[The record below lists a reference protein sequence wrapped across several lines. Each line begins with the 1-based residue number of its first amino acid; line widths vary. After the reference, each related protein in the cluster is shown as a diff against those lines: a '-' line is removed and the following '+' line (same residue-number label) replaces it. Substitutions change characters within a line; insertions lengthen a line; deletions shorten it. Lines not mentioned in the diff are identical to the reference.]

1 MNISQIN
8 HFSSVYCVIYINV
21 LFTKYPGKNNFLAY
35 LIYDSVTMD
44 VRVAMGSSESIEGI
58 NSASNRPVLL
68 TSLRQN
74 EELHIKLN

>member
-1 MNISQIN
+1 M
-8 HFSSVYCVIYINV
+8 

-35 LIYDSVTMD
+35 QTYVVTMD

-68 TSLRQN
+68 TSLQRN
-74 EELHIKLN
+74 KELHIKLN